1 MNLQAD
7 LGADIFHTTRWS
19 LVLRARIGKSK
30 IASKALNELCGA
42 YWYPLYA
49 YIRRHCTSVEDAED
63 LTQGYFTSLLDRG
76 YLHQAEATQ
85 GRLRAFLLADVKLY
99 LGNERQRSRAAKRGG
114 GRTLLS
120 YDQALA
126 EGRYRV
132 EPVDHVTP
140 EQLFDRA
147 WANTL
152 LTRVQEALREEF
164 AGKGQAEDFES
175 LQQFLAWNA
184 GEETYADVA
193 ARLGRTESD
202 IKVTVHRMRKRYRS
216 LLEREVADTVSS
228 LEDIQSELRLLASAF
243 G

>member
-1 MNLQAD
+1 MNVQTD
-7 LGADIFHTTRWS
+7 LSADIFRTTRWS
-19 LVLRARIGKSK
+19 LVLRARNEKSK
-30 IASKALNELCGA
+30 VASTALNELCGA
-42 YWYPLYA
+42 YWYPIYA
-49 YIRRHCTSVEDAED
+49 YIRRHCTNVEDAED

-76 YLHQAEATQ
+76 YLHQAKATQ
-85 GRLRAFLLADVKLY
+85 GRLRAFLLTDVKLY
-99 LGNERQRSRAAKRGG
+99 LSNERQRSRAAKRGG
-114 GRTLLS
+114 GKTLLS

-164 AGKGQAEDFES
+164 AGKGQAEAFES

-184 GEETYADVA
+184 GDETYADIA
-193 ARLGRTESD
+193 ARLGRTVSD
-202 IKVTVHRMRKRYRS
+202 IKVSVHRMRKSYRS